1 MVLKKVCQ
9 LRKFHNFFKH
19 SSSSLDW
26 KVVEI
31 RLSVSRGI
39 RLFCKRMINQ
49 LDQHFETFRTR
60 IIFLITKWVNIISH
74 VNCENKNENENYFSI
89 SA

>member
-60 IIFLITKWVNIISH
+60 IIFF
-74 VNCENKNENENYFSI
+74 NYKMGE
-89 SA
+89 